1 MTLSLNKISTVALWL
16 CMTVTLVLSIG
27 FFWVYFTQQTIDRES
42 SEVSAL
48 LSWLFS
54 LLILTVSTG
63 LIFSL
68 FSFIRQWKNN
78 PRKVKRSLIIMFI
91 WGLLLLIAWILGNG
105 NPLPLI
111 GYKGNENTY
120 FWLKLIDM
128 WLYSIYTLMGIGF
141 IALFGGIIW
150 SYFKKLK

>member
-1 MTLSLNKISTVALWL
+1 MPLALNKISTVALWL
-16 CMTVTLVLSIG
+16 CMLITLVLSIG
-27 FFWVYFTQQTIDRES
+27 FFWVYFTQQTIGRES
-42 SEVSAL
+42 AEVSAL

>member
-1 MTLSLNKISTVALWL
+1 MPLALNKISTVALWL
-16 CMTVTLVLSIG
+16 CMLITLVLSIG
-27 FFWVYFTQQTIDRES
+27 FFWVYFTQQTIGRES
-42 SEVSAL
+42 AEVSAL

-68 FSFIRQWKNN
+68 FSFIRQWKDN
-78 PRKVKRSLIIMFI
+78 PQKVKRSLIIMFV
-91 WGLLLLIAWILGNG
+91 WGFLLLIAWMLGNG

-120 FWLKLIDM
+120 FWLKLTDM
-128 WLYSIYTLMGIGF
+128 WLYSIYILMGIAF
-141 IALFGGIIW
+141 ISLFGGIIW